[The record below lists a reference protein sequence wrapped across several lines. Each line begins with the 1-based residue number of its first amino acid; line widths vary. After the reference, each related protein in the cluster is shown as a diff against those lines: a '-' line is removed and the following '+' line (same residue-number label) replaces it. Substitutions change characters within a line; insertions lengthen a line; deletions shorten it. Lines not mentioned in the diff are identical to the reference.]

1 MVKIYRPNELYN
13 TPASDKR
20 PAKRGV
26 FNVGKS
32 TFYDEIEPDLEKV
45 NLATR
50 AVGYTDRSVEE
61 KIAKGIAEAAA
72 ERDAAAEKIHTS
84 DSRRRRA
91 NAEAA

>member
-1 MVKIYRPNELYN
+1 MAIKIYRPNELYN
-13 TPASDKR
+13 TPGSDKR

-61 KIAKGIAEAAA
+61 KIAKGIAESAA
-72 ERDAAAEKIHTS
+72 ERDAAAEVQRPADGGRHAP
-84 DSRRRRA
+84 RHG
-91 NAEAA
+91 